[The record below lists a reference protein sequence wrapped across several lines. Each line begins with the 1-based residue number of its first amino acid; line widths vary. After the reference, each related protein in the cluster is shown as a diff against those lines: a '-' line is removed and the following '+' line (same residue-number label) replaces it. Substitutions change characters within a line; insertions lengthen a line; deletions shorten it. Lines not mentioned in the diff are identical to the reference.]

1 MTRCFAEKASR
12 SISDKSFCMLENAQK
27 PALLFF
33 SRALRGYVLVL
44 THWPGPD
51 TTVLPRLITGLMLI
65 VRLFIQA
72 CALPVG
78 FACFLKEK
86 TLLIC
91 AHLLCEACDTIA
103 SFAWVT
109 RITSSNLPQRSSRA
123 RAGAPMRPPREEVL
137 HRSPGWRKELSRWR
151 TGTLNPCRRVS
162 ERCHL
167 KLTQRM
173 QYTHV

>member
-1 MTRCFAEKASR
+1 MPK
-12 SISDKSFCMLENAQK
+12 KQK
-27 PALLFF
+27 FFLF
-33 SRALRGYVLVL
+33 SRFSHDGAFPLNIIFCAC
-44 THWPGPD
+44 D
-51 TTVLPRLITGLMLI
+51 TMRFV

-109 RITSSNLPQRSSRA
+109 
-123 RAGAPMRPPREEVL
+123 
-137 HRSPGWRKELSRWR
+137 
-151 TGTLNPCRRVS
+151 
-162 ERCHL
+162 
-167 KLTQRM
+167 
-173 QYTHV
+173 

>member
-1 MTRCFAEKASR
+1 MDLLNEQFHRLFHAKNESFTSAEKCQKNRNFFFFLASHTTGPSP
-12 SISDKSFCMLENAQK
+12 SILYS
-27 PALLFF
+27 
-33 SRALRGYVLVL
+33 VLC
-44 THWPGPD
+44 D
-51 TTVLPRLITGLMLI
+51 TMRFV

-151 TGTLNPCRRVS
+151 TGT
-162 ERCHL
+162 
-167 KLTQRM
+167 
-173 QYTHV
+173 